1 MRKTVIFLLA
11 IALALPVTAGELAG
25 VKLDDTAKVGDQ
37 TLVLNGMGLRTKI
50 GIKVYVG
57 GLYLGA
63 KQSDPAKI
71 LAEDSAR
78 RTVMHF
84 VRGVDAGKICDG
96 WKDGLAG
103 NTPSASAEVKKGFDT
118 LCQYTE
124 DVAEGEQL
132 VFTYV
137 PGTGTEVV
145 VKGKSKGTIAGKPFA
160 DALFAVWLG
169 PKPPTA
175 DLKKGMLG
183 G

>member
-1 MRKTVIFLLA
+1 MRNALVLLIAILLA
-11 IALALPVTAGELAG
+11 SPVVAGELAG
-25 VKLDDTAKVGDQ
+25 VKLDDSAQVGASN
-37 TLVLNGMGLRTKI
+37 LVLNGMGLRTKL
-50 GIKVYVG
+50 GFKVYVG

-71 LAEDSAR
+71 LADDSAR

-84 VRGVDAGKICDG
+84 VRSVGSGKICDG
-96 WKDGLAG
+96 WQEGLAG
-103 NTPSASAEVKKGFDT
+103 NTPSASAEVKKGFET
-118 LCQYTE
+118 LCSYTE
-124 DVAEGEQL
+124 DVSDGDQM

-137 PGTGTEVV
+137 PGTGTEVA

-160 DALFAVWLG
+160 DALFAVWIG

-175 DLKKGMLG
+175 ELKKGLLG

>member
-1 MRKTVIFLLA
+1 MRKAMIFCVAILLA
-11 IALALPVTAGELAG
+11 SPVLAGELAS
-25 VKLDDTAKVGDQ
+25 VKLDDTAQVGSQ
-37 TLVLNGMGLRTKI
+37 SLVLNGMGLRTKF

-63 KQSDPAKI
+63 KHTDPAKI

-78 RTVMHF
+78 RTVMQF
-84 VRGVDAGKICDG
+84 VRSVDAGKICDG
-96 WKDGLAG
+96 WNEGLAG
-103 NTPSASAEVKKGFDT
+103 NTPGASAEVKKDFET
-118 LCQYTE
+118 LCGYME
-124 DVAEGEQL
+124 DVGEGEQL

-137 PGTGTEVV
+137 PGTGTEVA
-145 VKGKSKGTIAGKPFA
+145 VKGKVKGTIPGRPFA

>member
-1 MRKTVIFLLA
+1 MRKAMILLLA
-11 IALALPVTAGELAG
+11 ISMALPAMAGELAG
-25 VKLDDTAKVGDQ
+25 VKLDDTAQVGASS
-37 TLVLNGMGLRTKI
+37 LVLNGMGLRTKL
-50 GIKVYVG
+50 GFKVYVG

-71 LAEDSAR
+71 LADDSAR

-84 VRGVDAGKICDG
+84 VRDVGAAKICDG
-96 WKDGLAG
+96 WKEGLAG
-103 NTPSASAEVKKGFDT
+103 NTPNASAEVKKGFDT
-118 LCQYTE
+118 LCGYME
-124 DVAEGEQL
+124 EIAEGEQL

-137 PGTGTEVV
+137 PGTGTEVA